1 MTEGLRSRVMS
12 GGAYLAVREGL
23 GIAVRLAGILALTRM
38 LAPAEFG
45 TYAGAAAIVTFLG
58 YVAQWGT
65 EIFLIRREEHPTRR
79 LYDETFTFLT
89 LSTTAIGAAA
99 LAIALA
105 VGAIG
110 GVHVGVFAVLLVA
123 LPLNALWAPA
133 QAQIE
138 RAFRFRA
145 MAVLELGGDV
155 VLYATSVGLVLAG
168 AGVWGPVAGY
178 VVWQAFLLV
187 ASYGMARY
195 LPRLAYSRATTRE
208 IFRFGLTF
216 SAATWIERGRDVV
229 NPLVVGPILGA
240 AAVGYVAVALRLGD
254 TLSFVTRATWR
265 VSIAALGRVQ
275 SDLSRVK
282 RALTEGMVLQVLA
295 AGTVLCGFSL
305 IADEAVPVVFGEDWA
320 PALEVFPYIAAA
332 YLVMA
337 AFALH
342 NSLLYVLQRNRRV
355 AGINALRV
363 LTLAVVSAALLPLIG
378 IAGFGIAMLA
388 AQASAFLLHR
398 EVRKVLGDYQPQ
410 RGLLWL
416 GVLLPTTFTPFASWP
431 LAAVLWLPLVL
442 LLTLPPVRAQLRG
455 YLTTIRGAVARR
467 GAQPA

>member
-1 MTEGLRSRVMS
+1 MTLRQRVLS
-12 GGAYLAVREGL
+12 GGAYLAAREGL

-65 EIFLIRREEHPTRR
+65 EIFLIRREQEPSKR
-79 LYDETFTFLT
+79 LYDETFTFLAI
-89 LSTTAIGAAA
+89 STTAIGAAA

-105 VGAIG
+105 ASAVAGF
-110 GVHVGVFAVLLVA
+110 HVGVFCVLLAA
-123 LPLNALWAPA
+123 LPLNAMWAPA
-133 QAQIE
+133 QAKIE

-155 VLYATSVGLVLAG
+155 VLYATSVALVVAG

-178 VVWQAFLLV
+178 VVWQGFLLV

-195 LPRLAYSRATTRE
+195 APRVAYSPATARE

-240 AAVGYVAVALRLGD
+240 ASVGYVAVALRLGD

-275 SDLSRVK
+275 SDLGRVR
-282 RALTEGMVLQVLA
+282 RALQEGMVLQVLA

-305 IADEAVPVVFGEDWA
+305 VADEAVPVVFGEDWT
-320 PALEVFPYIAAA
+320 PALEVFPYIAAS

-337 AFALH
+337 TFALH

-363 LTLAVVSAALLPLIG
+363 ATLAILSAALLPVIG
-378 IAGFGIAMLA
+378 IAGFGVAMLA
-388 AQASAFLLHR
+388 AQASAVLLHH
-398 EVRKVLGDYQPQ
+398 EVRRVLGDYRPQ

-416 GVLLPTTFTPFASWP
+416 AVLLPPTFTPFASWP
-431 LAAVLWLPLVL
+431 FALALWLPLAL
-442 LLTLPPVRAQLRG
+442 LLALPPVRAQLRG
-455 YLTTIRGAVARR
+455 YLSTIRGAVARR